1 MGDNDK
7 CPNQDELLGLN
18 RAELPSEQLETICD
32 HVESCTQ
39 CQRLLELLEEP
50 PDALR
55 EQLASISRDHLKSA
69 AIAMAEQLRSQS
81 VSPTIQL
88 LQNTA
93 PAVAGPMLKPPCQL
107 RQYEV
112 LRLIGTGGMGEV
124 YEGRHTNLKRSVAL
138 KVIKGLRQ
146 DDPVAY
152 QHFLREMETA
162 GQLDHPN
169 LVRTYDA
176 WENDGCLYI
185 AQELLNGDS
194 LQHLASNDLI
204 IQPRQI
210 VTAILG
216 TARAL
221 KEIHARGFV
230 HRDVKPDNI
239 MWLSE
244 ESIKLIDYGL
254 AVPYA
259 SIGTNTKSRAGT
271 IGYMAPE
278 QYGVDTAIDHRTD
291 LYSLGR
297 CIEYLIS
304 ALPADDRSSTNT
316 KNIKQLNQL
325 AEKLTQSDPNDRPH
339 DANEVISELEF
350 IDSPANHTADQ
361 HPRTPSQ
368 LANHTSAQTNVKTAP
383 LETQLQKPQHLS
395 THSGIKRLLVST
407 SILAIVVLSVLGAYQ
422 LITHRDSETI
432 IRLVNQKPGDIIS
445 LSDEEGTQRS
455 IELGDSTEFP
465 ISPGKYVV
473 SLENSTDREITPRN
487 FTITTQAEFTLRVE
501 ESDRHAT
508 AVEPATASLLATTSP
523 PLELVDIPVGQFV
536 MGSVVGDDHAEKIE
550 KPQRSIQIKMPFRMS
565 AREIT
570 VGQFRKFTEATG
582 YITDAES
589 SEAGGWK
596 HTPTSSFGSRRSEFI
611 WKTPGYPVTDALPVT
626 MVSHNDAT
634 AYCEWLSEKDGVS
647 YRLPTEAEWEYACR
661 AGSQSIFA
669 FDIDALNAYVW
680 YGSNAGRK
688 PNPVGTKTP
697 NAWGLWDMN
706 GNVREWCLDWYDPRA
721 YEFTYAD
728 FPAGPPDGDVRVARG
743 GCFINGE
750 KTLRASSRQYVAPDI
765 GLSTQGFRIVQDDL
779 PEPDTSTSPTA
790 PLILKVDD

>member
-18 RAELPSEQLETICD
+18 RADLPSEQLETICD
-32 HVESCTQ
+32 HVESCTH

-55 EQLASISRDHLKSA
+55 DQLASISRDHLKSA

-88 LQNTA
+88 LQDTA

-204 IQPRQI
+204 IQPKQI

-304 ALPADDRSSTNT
+304 ALPADNRSATNT

-325 AEKLTQSDPNDRPH
+325 AKKLTQSDPNDRPH
-339 DANEVISELEF
+339 D
-350 IDSPANHTADQ
+350 
-361 HPRTPSQ
+361 
-368 LANHTSAQTNVKTAP
+368 ANHTSAQTNVKTAP

-536 MGSVVGDDHAEKIE
+536 MGSVVGDDNAELIE

-721 YEFTYAD
+721 YEVTYTD
-728 FPAGPPDGDVRVARG
+728 FPAGPPEGDVRVARG

-779 PEPDTSTSPTA
+779 PEPYSKNESALPDT
-790 PLILKVDD
+790 LHQGD